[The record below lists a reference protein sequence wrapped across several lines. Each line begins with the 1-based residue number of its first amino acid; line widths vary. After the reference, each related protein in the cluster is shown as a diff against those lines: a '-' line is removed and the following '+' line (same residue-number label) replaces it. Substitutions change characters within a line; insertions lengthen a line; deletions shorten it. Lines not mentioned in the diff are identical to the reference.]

1 MESINV
7 AGVLH
12 EAGMMWAC
20 DRLGVVASYQGLG
33 GGDRG
38 WVLSLSL
45 FLVFVFIC
53 AFVFQSLMSLMSFSS
68 EYSMIAVV
76 SVPFFICFLSL
87 RSL

>member
-1 MESINV
+1 M
-7 AGVLH
+7 
-12 EAGMMWAC
+12 
-20 DRLGVVASYQGLG
+20 G
-33 GGDRG
+33 GGCFISGFGWGDRG

-45 FLVFVFIC
+45 FFVFVFIC